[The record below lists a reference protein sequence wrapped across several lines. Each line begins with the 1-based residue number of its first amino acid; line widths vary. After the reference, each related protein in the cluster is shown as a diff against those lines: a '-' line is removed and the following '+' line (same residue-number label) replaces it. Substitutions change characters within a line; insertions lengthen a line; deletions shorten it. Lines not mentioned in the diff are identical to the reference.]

1 MKVEDVNAITQ
12 APEAAMGELDVRR
25 LSKQA
30 AAVSDIYAARFGIDR
45 DATWYLAKMTEE
57 LGELQS
63 AYLATQGAQRGAL
76 PQAEARQNLI
86 DETADLFGFLMVFA
100 DWQGIDLADAFAAK
114 WCRYLKPQGLF
125 RLECGVPSRQ
135 G

>member
-1 MKVEDVNAITQ
+1 MKVEDVNAMTQ
-12 APEAAMGELDVRR
+12 PAEATLADADLRR
-25 LSKQA
+25 LTDQA

-76 PQAEARQNLI
+76 SQADARQNLV

-100 DWQGIDLADAFAAK
+100 DWQGIDLADAFTAK
-114 WCRYLKPQGLF
+114 WGRYLPD
-125 RLECGVPSRQ
+125 GVE
-135 G
+135 

>member
-1 MKVEDVNAITQ
+1 MESVKATAQRAGTPPVETDVGT
-12 APEAAMGELDVRR
+12 

-30 AAVSDIYAARFGIDR
+30 AEVSDIYAARFGIHR

-63 AYLATQGAQRGAL
+63 AYLATQGAQRGDLSAE
-76 PQAEARQNLI
+76 EARQNLT

-100 DWQGIDLADAFAAK
+100 DWQGIDLVEAFAAK
-114 WCRYLKPQGLF
+114 WGRYLPH
-125 RLECGVPSRQ
+125 
-135 G
+135 

>member
-1 MKVEDVNAITQ
+1 MTQ
-12 APEAAMGELDVRR
+12 APTAALDQADVRALTR
-25 LSKQA
+25 QA

-63 AYLATQGAQRGAL
+63 AYLATQGAQRGDMSAE
-76 PQAEARQNLI
+76 EARQNLT

-100 DWQGIDLADAFAAK
+100 NWQGIDLAEAFAAK
-114 WCRYLKPQGLF
+114 WGRYLPDQ
-125 RLECGVPSRQ
+125 VD
-135 G
+135 

>member
-1 MKVEDVNAITQ
+1 MKVEDVNAMTQ
-12 APEAAMGELDVRR
+12 ASVAALGEVDVRK
-25 LSKQA
+25 LTKQA

-76 PQAEARQNLI
+76 PQADARQNLI

-100 DWQGIDLADAFAAK
+100 DWQGIDLPDAFAAK
-114 WCRYLKPQGLF
+114 WGRYLPDEG
-125 RLECGVPSRQ
+125 E
-135 G
+135 

>member
-1 MKVEDVNAITQ
+1 MKVEDVNAMTQ
-12 APEAAMGELDVRR
+12 APTAALDQADVRALTR
-25 LSKQA
+25 QA

-63 AYLATQGAQRGAL
+63 AYLATQGAQRGDMSAE
-76 PQAEARQNLI
+76 EARQNLT

-100 DWQGIDLADAFAAK
+100 NWQGIDLAEAFAAK
-114 WCRYLKPQGLF
+114 WGRYLPDQ
-125 RLECGVPSRQ
+125 VD
-135 G
+135 

>member
-1 MKVEDVNAITQ
+1 MKVEDVNAMTLTPV
-12 APEAAMGELDVRR
+12 AASGEADVRK

-63 AYLATQGAQRGAL
+63 AYLATQGAQRGKL
-76 PQAEARQNLI
+76 SQAEARQNLI

-114 WCRYLKPQGLF
+114 WGRYLPDEG
-125 RLECGVPSRQ
+125 E
-135 G
+135 

>member
-1 MKVEDVNAITQ
+1 MKVEDVNAMTQ
-12 APEAAMGELDVRR
+12 APVAALGEEDVRR
-25 LSKQA
+25 LTKQA
-30 AAVSDIYAARFGIDR
+30 AAVSDIYAARFGIHR
-45 DATWYLAKMTEE
+45 DATWYLAKLTEE

-76 PQAEARQNLI
+76 TEAEARQNLI

-114 WCRYLKPQGLF
+114 WGRYLPD
-125 RLECGVPSRQ
+125 EVE
-135 G
+135 